1 MEVMVIRF
9 QITVT
14 KNISSKIE
22 KNFINTI
29 GKIFSENLKKILGT
43 YFDYNKNNRKSE
55 KEILVLMEQLHSKL
69 ILLHLIK
76 NM

>member
-55 KEILVLMEQLHSKL
+55 KEILVLMEQLHS
-69 ILLHLIK
+69 
-76 NM
+76 

>member
-22 KNFINTI
+22 KSFINTI

-55 KEILVLMEQLHSKL
+55 KEILVLMEHIHSKL
-69 ILLHLIK
+69 ILLYLIK